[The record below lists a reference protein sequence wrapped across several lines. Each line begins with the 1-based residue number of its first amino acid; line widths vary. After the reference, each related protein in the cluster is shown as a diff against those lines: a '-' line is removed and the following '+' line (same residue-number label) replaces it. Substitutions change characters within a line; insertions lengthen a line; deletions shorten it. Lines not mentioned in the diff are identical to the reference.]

1 MEFFLIILVAV
12 SSLLCFSYVVLII
25 SYCYA
30 WIKTS
35 SPNLSSLSL
44 TTKVSVIIAARN
56 EENNIEH
63 CINSVLLQNYPSQ
76 KFELIIVDD
85 SSEDTTNAKIK
96 QLFVNRENVKLITIT
111 SHSENFGKKY
121 ALTKGIN
128 QSTGEL
134 IVTTDA
140 DCVMNEN
147 WLTTIVAFYQQTN
160 AKMIVAPVVFYNEKN
175 VFEKMQ
181 MLEFMS
187 LIVCGGA
194 SLYYNKA
201 IMCNGA
207 NLAYPRTVFDEMNG
221 FEDINNK
228 ASGDD
233 ILLMYKIKNKYP
245 DGVMFLKHQE
255 ALVFTKA
262 KNNLTNFINQ
272 RKRWSSKGFWAL
284 NAETKKVSLI
294 VYLFNLSLFMLMISS
309 FMGAIYF
316 NTINYIK
323 IFFLLF
329 GIKCVI
335 DFLLL
340 FLAAPFFKK
349 RVFAPYFLA
358 EEFLYVVYIVF
369 IGLLGLLQSKYEWK
383 DRKTK

>member
-1 MEFFLIILVAV
+1 MELIFTILVAV
-12 SSLLCFSYVVLII
+12 SSLLCLSYFVLIA

-35 SPNLSSLSL
+35 PPTLSSLLL
-44 TTKVSVIIAARN
+44 TTKVSVIIAVRN
-56 EENNIEH
+56 EENNIER
-63 CINSVLLQNYPSQ
+63 CINSILQQNYPSQ
-76 KFELIIVDD
+76 FMELIIVDD
-85 SSEDTTNAKIK
+85 VSEDTTNAKIK
-96 QLFVNRENVKLITIT
+96 TLFLNRENVKLITLT
-111 SHSENFGKKY
+111 SHSENSGKKS
-121 ALTKGIN
+121 ALKKGIN
-128 QSTGEL
+128 QSIGEL

-140 DCVMNEN
+140 DCVMDTN
-147 WLTTIVAFYQQTN
+147 WLTTLVRYYQQTQ
-160 AKMIVAPVVFYNEKN
+160 AKMIVAPVVFYNEKSI
-175 VFEKMQ
+175 FEKMQ

-187 LIVCGGA
+187 LIVCSGA

-207 NLAYPRTVFDEMNG
+207 NLAYTRKVFDEVHG

-233 ILLMYKIKNKYP
+233 VLLMYKIKNKYS
-245 DGVMFLKHQE
+245 DGIKFLKHHE
-255 ALVFTKA
+255 AMVFTNA
-262 KNNLTNFINQ
+262 KNNLKDFISQ

-294 VYLFNLSLFMLMISS
+294 VYLFNLSLFMLMLSLLIC
-309 FMGAIYF
+309 AIYS
-316 NTINYIK
+316 NTINLSK

-329 GIKCVI
+329 GIKCLI

-340 FLAAPFFKK
+340 FLAASFFKK
-349 RVFAPYFLA
+349 KVFTPYFLL
-358 EEFLYVVYIVF
+358 EEFLYIVYVVF